1 MKPTSKIA
9 LAFLSAAPLMALA
22 QPQPGRK
29 IVSATPGAGEVTIRN
44 APDGISTY
52 EEARGL
58 AHITKNVVVTQTGEN
73 VVIYAQDMTYNR
85 IRNAANASGQLSIE
99 TREST
104 VRGKQLFADFNARLA
119 TITGSVVITSHG
131 KNDGVAP
138 GNRGDL
144 QKKPIKITSDRVDWN
159 YNTRQAT
166 VTGHVKITQGPNSG
180 TCDSITYD
188 ERDNRVR
195 LNGRAFFGDNE
206 NRTFLGSD
214 LLIYLDENRV
224 FSNKP
229 VTIRFKEKDGMNGV
243 AAPPAP
249 KRRVPFPVAPSLP
262 KGVLNDVVAPPPV
275 ILPKTTATE
284 EPLPTPRPDEPDVAD
299 APATLPATPTPIAA
313 PTPDIAP
320 TVPPT
325 TTK

>member
-1 MKPTSKIA
+1 MKPTFKIA
-9 LAFLSAAPLMALA
+9 LAFVSAAPLIALA
-22 QPQPGRK
+22 QPQPQKK
-29 IVSATPGAGEVTIRN
+29 IVSATPGGGVTIRN
-44 APDGISTY
+44 APDGISSY

-58 AHITKNVVVTQTGEN
+58 AHITKNVVITQRDEN
-73 VVIYAQDMTYNR
+73 VVMYAQDATYNR
-85 IRNAANASGQLSIE
+85 IRNMANASGQLRIE

-104 VRGKQLFADFNARLA
+104 IRGKQLFADFNARLA
-119 TITGSVVITSHG
+119 TITGNVVITSHG
-131 KNDGVAP
+131 KNDGVP
-138 GNRGDL
+138 LDNRGDL
-144 QKKPIKITSDRVDWN
+144 RKKPIKITADRVDWN
-159 YNTRQAT
+159 YNTLQAT
-166 VTGHVKITQGPNSG
+166 VTGNVKITQGPNSG

-229 VTIRFKEKDGMNGV
+229 VTIKFKEKNGMNGV
-243 AAPPAP
+243 AAPAPPKTRLSFPA
-249 KRRVPFPVAPSLP
+249 APSLP
-262 KGVLNDVVAPPPV
+262 RGVLNDVVAPPPV

-299 APATLPATPTPIAA
+299 EPATTPAAV
-313 PTPDIAP
+313 PTPDAAP

-325 TTK
+325 K